1 MTNLISKNIARTVTP
16 IVSGSDN
23 VVGIVLYEDGSPKGM
38 SAVTR
43 VQIHVD
49 DADSTVIDSGGS
61 SPVTMDWTEAVT
73 FNNETTYPIQ
83 FEGDDSGLAA
93 GVYRDCRVRLF
104 DDDNP
109 EGVVWPEPLTLV
121 VE

>member
-61 SPVTMDWTEAVT
+61 SPVTMDWSEAVT
-73 FNNETTYPIQ
+73 FDGETTYPIQ

-104 DDDNP
+104 DGDNP
-109 EGVVWPEPLTLV
+109 EGVVWPDPLTLV

>member
-1 MTNLISKNIARTVTP
+1 MSRIVNVVT
-16 IVSGSDN
+16 GSDN
-23 VVGIVLYEDGSPKGM
+23 VAAIVLYEGGSPKDM

-49 DADSTVIDSGGS
+49 DAAGTVIDSGGA
-61 SPVTMDWTEAVT
+61 SPVAMDWTEAVT
-73 FNNETTYPIQ
+73 FDGEATYPIQ
-83 FEGDDSGLAA
+83 FEGDDAGLSA
-93 GVYRDCRVRLF
+93 GVFLNCRVRLF

>member
-109 EGVVWPEPLTLV
+109 EGVVWPDPLTLV